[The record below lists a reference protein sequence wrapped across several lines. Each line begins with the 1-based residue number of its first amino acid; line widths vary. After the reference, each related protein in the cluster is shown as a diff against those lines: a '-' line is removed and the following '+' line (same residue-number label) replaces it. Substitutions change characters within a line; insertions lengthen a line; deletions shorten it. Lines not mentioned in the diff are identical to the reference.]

1 MEAEQ
6 RQVDFFNRHG
16 SVSVCLVVRGAA
28 VGDLD
33 VGSTAA
39 VDELGRLSGV
49 AQLLTGPITTVQKVV
64 ASDHSLV
71 LFRHEGGGQFLG
83 FLKYATKD
91 LYFYRKN
98 GSLVQASPTCVLDFY
113 VSEELQ
119 RQGVGLLLFQ
129 RMLQECPDLA
139 PHKIAYDRPSP
150 KLLAFMKK
158 HFGLAQPDL
167 QPNRFCLFEGFL
179 EEG

>member
-1 MEAEQ
+1 ME
-6 RQVDFFNRHG
+6 VI
-16 SVSVCLVVRGAA
+16 RGAA

-33 VGSTAA
+33 QGSRAA
-39 VDELGRLSGV
+39 LDELGRLSGV
-49 AQLLTGPITTVQKVV
+49 SQALTGPITTVQKVV

-71 LFRHEGGGQFLG
+71 LFRHDGGQLLG

-98 GSLVQASPTCVLDFY
+98 GSLLQSSPMCVLDFY
-113 VSEELQ
+113 VAEELQ

-129 RMLQECPDLA
+129 RLLQECPDLS

-150 KLLAFMKK
+150 KLLAFMRK
-158 HFGLAQPDL
+158 HFGLAQPNL
-167 QPNRFCLFEGFL
+167 QPNRFCVFEGFL
-179 EEG
+179 E

>member
-1 MEAEQ
+1 MLE
-6 RQVDFFNRHG
+6 V
-16 SVSVCLVVRGAA
+16 LRGAA

-33 VGSTAA
+33 DGSRAA
-39 VDELGRLSGV
+39 LDELGRLSGV
-49 AQLLTGPITTVQKVV
+49 AQFLTGPITTVQKVV
-64 ASDHSLV
+64 TSDHSLV
-71 LFRHEGGGQFLG
+71 LFRHEGGGQPLG

-98 GSLVQASPTCVLDFY
+98 GSLVQASTTCVLDFY
-113 VSEELQ
+113 VAEELQ
-119 RQGVGLLLFQ
+119 RQGVGSLLFQ
-129 RMLQECPDLA
+129 RMLQECPNIA

-158 HFGLAQPDL
+158 HFRLAQPDL
-167 QPNRFCLFEGFL
+167 QPNRYCLFEGFFL